1 MYVTTWLVPGIVQTF
16 REYSVI
22 AFRDYMSKSTNRC
35 GLKKGE
41 NSVVFAKKMTW
52 KVPSKF

>member
-1 MYVTTWLVPGIVQTF
+1 MYVTTWLVPGTVQTF

-41 NSVVFAKKMTW
+41 NSVVFAKKM
-52 KVPSKF
+52 KSAK

>member
-1 MYVTTWLVPGIVQTF
+1 MYVTTWLVPGTVQSF

-22 AFRDYMSKSTNRC
+22 AFRDYMSKSTKQC
-35 GLKKGE
+35 SLKKSE

-52 KVPSKF
+52 KVPNKF